1 MHNAL
6 ERTFMRILRPWRTL
20 HVSNIAI
27 RRLTMRSVDASLSS
41 NEVDVNIVYADG
53 DINIIIN
60 ESNDILGNMR
70 FTRDDTVVS
79 SSTSRME

>member
-1 MHNAL
+1 
-6 ERTFMRILRPWRTL
+6 
-20 HVSNIAI
+20 
-27 RRLTMRSVDASLSS
+27 MRSVDASLSS